1 MPSATI
7 SSAPKPLADGVGGRQ
22 PRVLV
27 VEDAEDSRELLT
39 RELRLAGFVVVE
51 AENGTQA
58 IERARACNPHVI
70 VLDLMLPDVNGITV
84 AQVVRHLE
92 SLRLGG
98 ILAVTAL
105 TSPGIRSAAIAA
117 GCDSFIAKPTA
128 AAFVVDEVR
137 RIVEAHSGDS
147 QASEPP
153 SAHRSTDQGV
163 GKK

>member
-1 MPSATI
+1 MSPTTI
-7 SSAPKPLADGVGGRQ
+7 SSTPKPLADGVFGRE

-39 RELRLAGFVVVE
+39 RELRLAGFAVVE
-51 AENGTQA
+51 AENGAQA
-58 IERARACNPHVI
+58 IDRARTYHPDVI

-92 SLRLGG
+92 SLRFGG

-105 TSPGIRSAAIAA
+105 TSPGIRSAALAA
-117 GCDSFIAKPTA
+117 GCDSFIAKPTSA
-128 AAFVVDEVR
+128 SVVVDEVR
-137 RIVEAHSGDS
+137 RIVEAHSGDPQPS
-147 QASEPP
+147 APP
-153 SAHRSTDQGV
+153 SARSSIDRGG